1 MLYEKTEVYKM
12 GRKTEMIT
20 ACSEALAALTI
31 IISGGTFVAD
41 KLYYSKQ
48 VDVSASLVA
57 SSTKNLSLLMSND
70 GQIDVAIKQV
80 TIEVPG
86 YGVTNAVELET
97 GGELLPKNSSKLLK
111 SQPSFLNS
119 SVIADEREKNSNLPS
134 ISKTNCDIKIR
145 YVVAKDNSIK
155 EIPLN
160 LKCYAASFVD
170 PEELNNRALTPKK

>member
-1 MLYEKTEVYKM
+1 M
-12 GRKTEMIT
+12 GRKTEIIT

-31 IISGGTFVAD
+31 LISGGTFVAD
-41 KLYYSKQ
+41 KLYFSKQ

-57 SSTKNLSLLMSND
+57 SSAKYLSLLLSNN

-86 YGVTNAVELET
+86 YGVTNAVELEN
-97 GGELLPKNSSKLLK
+97 GGELLLKNSSKLLK
-111 SQPSFLNS
+111 SHPSFLNS
-119 SVIADEREKNSNLPS
+119 SVIADEREKNPNLPL

-145 YVVAKDNSIK
+145 YVVAEDNSIK
-155 EIPLN
+155 EIPLK

-170 PEELNNRALTPKK
+170 PEELKKGAITPK